1 MMLNPI
7 FELLTEEEQDDLI
20 RAGLACCGS
29 YDSES
34 GCCPFKFKCRNI
46 PEVSNDDLDENNS

>member
-7 FELLTEEEQDDLI
+7 FELLTEEEQDELI

-46 PEVSNDDLDENNS
+46 PEVSNDEENE

>member
-34 GCCPFKFKCRNI
+34 GCCPFKTKQPTPNQD
-46 PEVSNDDLDENNS
+46 NDESDI

>member
-7 FELLTEEEQDDLI
+7 FELLTEEEQDELI

-34 GCCPFKFKCRNI
+34 GCCPFTHRDQKADKDKQ
-46 PEVSNDDLDENNS
+46 SENNS

>member
-7 FELLTEEEQDDLI
+7 FELLSEEEQDELI

-34 GCCPFKFKCRNI
+34 GCCPFEHQPKN
-46 PEVSNDDLDENNS
+46 E

>member
-7 FELLTEEEQDDLI
+7 FELLTEEEQDELI

-34 GCCPFKFKCRNI
+34 VCCPFTHSIALKIDKKN
-46 PEVSNDDLDENNS
+46 E

>member
-7 FELLTEEEQDDLI
+7 FELLSEEEQDELI

-34 GCCPFKFKCRNI
+34 GCCPFTHGKTVPI
-46 PEVSNDDLDENNS
+46 DEENE

>member
-7 FELLTEEEQDDLI
+7 FELLTEEEQDELI

-34 GCCPFKFKCRNI
+34 GCCPFTHKPKK
-46 PEVSNDDLDENNS
+46 VLKTGNDDPDENNS

>member
-7 FELLTEEEQDDLI
+7 FELLTEEEQDELI

-29 YDSES
+29 YHSES
-34 GCCPFKFKCRNI
+34 GCCPFTHRKTVPI
-46 PEVSNDDLDENNS
+46 EEENDS